1 MLPVQRF
8 NSFIDQHQLFTRQA
22 TVLAAVSGGVDSVLM
37 VRMLAAAGY
46 RFALAHCNFQLRGTE
61 ADADEQFCRQL
72 ADELNVPFHNIR
84 FDTTGYAFAQKISI
98 QMAARELRYAWFET
112 IRSQHSYST
121 IALAHHQND
130 TIETI
135 LLNLTRGTGIAGL
148 HGILPKNGY
157 LVRPLLFLQ
166 REEIEQIISQQN
178 INYREDSSNAS
189 TKYAR
194 NKIRHEVIPK
204 LKELNPSLEQTFE
217 RNLHHF
223 KELEQLLDLELGRQ
237 RAHFI
242 YEGNDIHIPLRALR
256 QMQPARLLLSYLL
269 KPFGFNESETDSLL
283 SAMDKHPGR
292 QFISS
297 THQMVLDREQVIIS
311 PLKADAQRPVS
322 IGPNQNEVIY
332 GDYRL
337 NILHD
342 GSPLI
347 IKDNPMAT
355 SADAALIVHPLT
367 IRSWQQGDTFFP
379 LGMKGKQ
386 KLSDFFIQQKVPV
399 HKKQDIP
406 LIINGNGD
414 IIWVGG
420 YRLNDRYKVS
430 PKTEKVIIFELYK
443 QA

>member
-8 NSFIDQHQLFTRQA
+8 NSFINQHQLFTKQDV
-22 TVLAAVSGGVDSVLM
+22 VLATVSGGMDSVLM

-46 RFALAHCNFQLRGTE
+46 RFAMAHCNFGLRGAE

-72 ADELNVPFHNIR
+72 ANDLDASFHNIR
-84 FDTTGYAFAQKISI
+84 FDTAVYAATNKISI
-98 QMAARELRYAWFET
+98 QMAARQLRYEWFET
-112 IRSQHSYST
+112 LRSQHHYAA

-148 HGILPKNGY
+148 HGILPKNGH

-166 REEIEQIISQQN
+166 REEIEQIIRQEN
-178 INYREDSSNAS
+178 ICYREDSSNAS

-204 LKELNPSLEQTFE
+204 LKELNPSLEQTFD
-217 RNLHHF
+217 RNLQHF
-223 KELEQLLDLELGRQ
+223 KELEQLLELELDRQ

-242 YEGNDIHIPLRALR
+242 YEGDDIYIPLHALR
-256 QMQPARLLLSYLL
+256 QMQPARLLLGQLL
-269 KPFGFNESETDSLL
+269 KPFGFNDSETDDLL
-283 SAMDKHPGR
+283 SAIDKHPGR

-311 PLKADAQRPVS
+311 SLKTGVLTPVS
-322 IGPNQNEVIY
+322 IGPNQNQVIY

-337 NILHD
+337 SILRD
-342 GSPLI
+342 DTPLI
-347 IKDNPMAT
+347 IKDNP
-355 SADAALIVHPLT
+355 SAASVDAALIVYPLT
-367 IRSWQQGDTFFP
+367 IRAWQQGDTFYP

-414 IIWVGG
+414 VIWIGG

-443 QA
+443 QT